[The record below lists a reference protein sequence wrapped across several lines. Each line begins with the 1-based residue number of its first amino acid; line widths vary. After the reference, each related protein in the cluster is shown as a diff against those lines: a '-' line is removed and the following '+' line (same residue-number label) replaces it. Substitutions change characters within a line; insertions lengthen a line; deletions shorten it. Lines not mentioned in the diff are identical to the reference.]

1 MNSEITKGMRP
12 SPAKFSNMM
21 LSSMPANVSGEFG
34 GLKSNQH
41 KSQTRDSEV
50 KYELNE

>member
-34 GLKSNQH
+34 GFKSN
-41 KSQTRDSEV
+41 KTRESEV

>member
-34 GLKSNQH
+34 GNLHAK
-41 KSQTRDSEV
+41 RESEV